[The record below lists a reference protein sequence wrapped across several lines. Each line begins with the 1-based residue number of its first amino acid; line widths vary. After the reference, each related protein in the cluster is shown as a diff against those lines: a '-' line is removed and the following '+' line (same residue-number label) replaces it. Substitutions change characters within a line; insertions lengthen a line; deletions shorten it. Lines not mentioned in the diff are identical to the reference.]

1 MMEMKQEKKIV
12 SDGLFQFALPEQIQN
27 QSTGKNLSVWQDVKR
42 LLVKNK
48 PAMIGIFCIVVMAVI
63 SILAP
68 MLSQYSYSNQ
78 NLSMANAG
86 PSSEHW
92 FGTDSLGR
100 DLWVRIWYG
109 VRVSL
114 AVGVFG
120 SILPSVIGIMIGGIS
135 GYFGGIIDMFIMRF
149 VDILVC
155 IPNIIYVILISLY
168 LGSGPI
174 PLIFTF
180 SITGWMGAA
189 RNVRGLVLQLRESEY
204 VIASRILGAS
214 HLSLIFKHIIPNTLG
229 VMVISVTMGIPNA
242 IFQEAYLSFIGLGI
256 QPPIPSLGQLAN
268 FGISVI
274 KVYPLQLLIPA
285 IFISLIMLSFNLF
298 GDGIRD
304 ALDPKLRNE

>member
-1 MMEMKQEKKIV
+1 MEMKQEKKIV

-68 MLSQYSYSNQ
+68 ILSQYSYSNQ
-78 NLSMANAG
+78 NLSMVNAG

>member
-68 MLSQYSYSNQ
+68 ILSQYSYSNQ
-78 NLSMANAG
+78 NLSMVNAG